1 LTYPNLSPECYSN
14 IFLQE
19 AGYDYLGQMKLYS
32 EDDKKSIY
40 WSLNRI
46 FDFDDSQINQA
57 ILYQAGIQ
65 DSSRDAHPN
74 VAAAFF
80 PIGEGLLAPVAW
92 VHEQWDKLVNMASCS
107 GAR

>member
-1 LTYPNLSPECYSN
+1 LSPECYSN

-40 WSLNRI
+40 WSLRRI

-65 DSSRDAHPN
+65 DSSRYVSWWIIARTFTALPFYC
-74 VAAAFF
+74 VFGTGSF
-80 PIGEGLLAPVAW
+80 PGVLLR
-92 VHEQWDKLVNMASCS
+92 D
-107 GAR
+107 